1 MLIFNKHIRFFSAK
15 ILNLHIINTHLMK
28 KLILTIMAAAVMLP
42 LATKICGQQ
51 MQFSPN
57 NKLRMAEQIIENY
70 YVEDVDADSVVQE
83 AIVAM
88 LKTLD
93 PHSSYSNPEETT
105 ELTQPLE
112 GKFSGIGIQFN
123 MSTDTVYVIQTTGG
137 GPSEKVGIKPG
148 DKIISANDTLLA
160 GRKLP
165 NSKILKTLRGE
176 KGSKVRLMVMRGNN
190 PELLEF
196 VVTRDDIPLY
206 SVNEAYMADDKTGYI
221 AVSRFAEETPTEVR
235 QAAAKLAKKGMKQL
249 IIDLQDNGGG
259 YLGAAC
265 QMAADFL
272 HAGDPVV
279 YTAGRNSAP
288 QHFNLDTD
296 GKYLDIPVVV
306 MVNQFSASAS
316 EIFSGAM
323 QDNDRGLVVGR
334 RTFGKGLVQ
343 RPFPF
348 PDGSMIRLTTA
359 RYYTPSG
366 RCIQKHYAKGH
377 SEEYELDMLNRLNS
391 GELWSADS
399 IKLIDSLQYRTLRNH
414 RTVYGGGGILP
425 DIFVPVDT
433 TYFTPYY
440 RAMLGKGSLNSYV
453 LNYVDTNRKQLKK
466 LYPDEDR
473 FYRDFNVTDRMLSDL
488 VARTTADST
497 EFNSEQWER
506 SKPYVTAIVKGLISR
521 DLFERGSFSRATNMF
536 DPIFK
541 AAYEAINDPKRYNRL
556 LGNTK

>member
-1 MLIFNKHIRFFSAK
+1 MLIFNKRFRVLTAK
-15 ILNLHIINTHLMK
+15 ILNLHLINTHLMK
-28 KLILTIMAAAVMLP
+28 KLILTIMAAAVLLP
-42 LATKICGQQ
+42 LANKICGQQ

-70 YVEDVDADSVVQE
+70 YVEDVNADSVVQE

-137 GPSEKVGIKPG
+137 GPSEKVGIQPG
-148 DKIISANDTLLA
+148 DKIISANDTILA

-206 SVNEAYMADDKTGYI
+206 SVNEAYMVDDNTGYI

-288 QHFNLDTD
+288 QHFNLDVD

-453 LNYVDTNRKQLKK
+453 LNYVDTNRKQLQK

-473 FYRDFNVTDRMLSDL
+473 FYRDFNVTDRMLTDL

-536 DPIFK
+536 DPVFK

>member
-1 MLIFNKHIRFFSAK
+1 MLIFNKRFRVLTAK
-15 ILNLHIINTHLMK
+15 ILNLHLINTHLMK
-28 KLILTIMAAAVMLP
+28 KLILTIMAAAVLLP
-42 LATKICGQQ
+42 LANKICGQQ

-70 YVEDVDADSVVQE
+70 YVEDVNADSVVQE

-137 GPSEKVGIKPG
+137 GPSEKVGIQPG
-148 DKIISANDTLLA
+148 DKIISANDTILA

-206 SVNEAYMADDKTGYI
+206 SVNEAYMVDDKTGYI

-288 QHFNLDTD
+288 QHFNLDVD

-453 LNYVDTNRKQLKK
+453 LNYVDTNRKQLQK

-473 FYRDFNVTDRMLSDL
+473 FYRDFNVTDRMLTDL

-536 DPIFK
+536 DPVFK

>member
-206 SVNEAYMADDKTGYI
+206 SVNEAYMVDDKTGYI
-221 AVSRFAEETPTEVR
+221 AVSRFAEE
-235 QAAAKLAKKGMKQL
+235 
-249 IIDLQDNGGG
+249 
-259 YLGAAC
+259 
-265 QMAADFL
+265 
-272 HAGDPVV
+272 
-279 YTAGRNSAP
+279 
-288 QHFNLDTD
+288 
-296 GKYLDIPVVV
+296 
-306 MVNQFSASAS
+306 
-316 EIFSGAM
+316 
-323 QDNDRGLVVGR
+323 
-334 RTFGKGLVQ
+334 
-343 RPFPF
+343 
-348 PDGSMIRLTTA
+348 
-359 RYYTPSG
+359 
-366 RCIQKHYAKGH
+366 
-377 SEEYELDMLNRLNS
+377 
-391 GELWSADS
+391 
-399 IKLIDSLQYRTLRNH
+399 
-414 RTVYGGGGILP
+414 
-425 DIFVPVDT
+425 
-433 TYFTPYY
+433 
-440 RAMLGKGSLNSYV
+440 
-453 LNYVDTNRKQLKK
+453 
-466 LYPDEDR
+466 
-473 FYRDFNVTDRMLSDL
+473 
-488 VARTTADST
+488 
-497 EFNSEQWER
+497 
-506 SKPYVTAIVKGLISR
+506 
-521 DLFERGSFSRATNMF
+521 
-536 DPIFK
+536 
-541 AAYEAINDPKRYNRL
+541 
-556 LGNTK
+556 

>member
-1 MLIFNKHIRFFSAK
+1 
-15 ILNLHIINTHLMK
+15 MK
-28 KLILTIMAAAVMLP
+28 KLTLTVLAAAVLLP
-42 LATKICGQQ
+42 FANYISGQQ
-51 MQFSPN
+51 MQLSPN

-93 PHSSYSNPEETT
+93 PHSSYSTPEETT

-137 GPSEKVGIKPG
+137 GPSEKVGIMPG

-176 KGSKVRLMVMRGNN
+176 KGSKVKLMVKRGDS

-196 VVTRDDIPLY
+196 IVTRDDIPLY
-206 SVNEAYMADDKTGYI
+206 SVSEAYMVDDKTGYI
-221 AVSRFAEETPTEVR
+221 AVSRFAEDTPKEVR
-235 QAAAKLAKKGMKQL
+235 EAAVKLLGKGMKQL

-272 HAGDPVV
+272 KAGDPVV

-288 QHFNLDTD
+288 QHFNLDSD
-296 GKYLDIPVVV
+296 GILPDIPVVV
-306 MVNQFSASAS
+306 MVNQYSASAS

-366 RCIQKHYAKGH
+366 RCIQKHYDKGH
-377 SEEYELDMLNRLNS
+377 SEEYQLDMLNRFNS

-399 IKLIDSLQYRTLRNH
+399 IKLIDSLKYQTLRNH

-433 TYFTPYY
+433 TYFTQYY
-440 RAMLGKGSLNSYV
+440 RSMLGKGSLNAFV
-453 LNYVDTNRKQLKK
+453 LNYVDSNRKQLTRK
-466 LYPDEDR
+466 YPDEDS
-473 FYRDFNVTDRMLSDL
+473 FFKGFDVTDDMLQAL
-488 VARTTADST
+488 IERTTADST
-497 EFNSEQWER
+497 EYNEEQWNR
-506 SKPYVTAIVKGLISR
+506 SRPYVTAVIKGLISR

-536 DPIFK
+536 DPVFK
-541 AAYEAINDPKRYNRL
+541 AALEAINDPKKYNQL
-556 LGNTK
+556 LGNKE

>member
-206 SVNEAYMADDKTGYI
+206 SVNEAYMVDDKTGYI

-235 QAAAKLAKKGMKQL
+235 QAAAKLAQKGMKQL

>member
-196 VVTRDDIPLY
+196 VVTRDNIPLY
-206 SVNEAYMADDKTGYI
+206 SVNEAYMVDDKTGYI

>member
-206 SVNEAYMADDKTGYI
+206 SVNEAYMVDDKTGYI

-521 DLFERGSFSRATNMF
+521 DLFERGSVSRATTMF

>member
-1 MLIFNKHIRFFSAK
+1 
-15 ILNLHIINTHLMK
+15 MK

-57 NKLRMAEQIIENY
+57 NKRRMAEQIIENY

-206 SVNEAYMADDKTGYI
+206 SVNEAYMVDDKTGYI

>member
-1 MLIFNKHIRFFSAK
+1 MLIFNKRFRVLTAK
-15 ILNLHIINTHLMK
+15 ILNLHLINTHLMK
-28 KLILTIMAAAVMLP
+28 KLILTIMAAAVLLP
-42 LATKICGQQ
+42 LANKICGQQ

-70 YVEDVDADSVVQE
+70 YVEDVNADSVVQE

-137 GPSEKVGIKPG
+137 GPSEKVGIQPG
-148 DKIISANDTLLA
+148 DKIISANDTILA

-206 SVNEAYMADDKTGYI
+206 SVNEAYMVDDNTGYI

-288 QHFNLDTD
+288 QHFNLDVD

-377 SEEYELDMLNRLNS
+377 SEEYELDILNRLNS

-453 LNYVDTNRKQLKK
+453 LNYVDTNRKQLQK

-473 FYRDFNVTDRMLSDL
+473 FYRDFNVTDRMLTDL

-536 DPIFK
+536 DPVFK

>member
-1 MLIFNKHIRFFSAK
+1 LLIFNKHIRFFSAK

-206 SVNEAYMADDKTGYI
+206 SVNEAYMVDDKTGYI

>member
-176 KGSKVRLMVMRGNN
+176 KGSKVRLMVMRSNN

-206 SVNEAYMADDKTGYI
+206 SVNEAYMVDDKTGYI

>member
-1 MLIFNKHIRFFSAK
+1 M
-15 ILNLHIINTHLMK
+15 MK
-28 KLILTIMAAAVMLP
+28 KITLTVLAAAMLLP
-42 LATKICGQQ
+42 LANYISGQQ
-51 MQFSPN
+51 IQLTPN

-93 PHSSYSNPEETT
+93 PHSAYSTPEETT
-105 ELTQPLE
+105 ELNQPLE

-123 MSTDTVYVIQTTGG
+123 MSTDTVYVIQPTGG
-137 GPSEKVGIKPG
+137 GPSEKVGIRPG
-148 DKIISANDTLLA
+148 DKIISANDTILA

-176 KGSKVRLMVMRGNN
+176 KGSKVRLMIKRGNE

-196 VVTRDDIPLY
+196 VVTRDDIPIY
-206 SVNEAYMADDKTGYI
+206 SVSDTYMVDDKTGYI
-221 AVSRFAEETPTEVR
+221 AVSRFAEDTPQEVR
-235 QAAAKLAKKGMKQL
+235 EAVLNLKRKGMKQL

-259 YLGAAC
+259 YLGAAW
-265 QMAADFL
+265 QMSADFL

-279 YTAGRNSAP
+279 YTSGRNSAP
-288 QHFNLDTD
+288 QHYDLDTD
-296 GKYLDIPVVV
+296 GPFTDIPVVV
-306 MVNQFSASAS
+306 LVNQYSASAS

-366 RCIQKHYAKGH
+366 RCIQKPYDKGH
-377 SEEYELDMLNRLNS
+377 SEEYQLDLLNRLNS

-399 IKLIDSLQYRTLRNH
+399 IKLIDSLKYSTLRNH

-440 RAMLGKGSLNSYV
+440 RSMLGKGSLNAYV
-453 LNYVDTNRKQLKK
+453 LNYVDSNRKQLQKQ
-466 LYPDEDR
+466 YPDEET
-473 FYRDFNVTDRMLSDL
+473 FYRDFNVTDNMLQAL
-488 VARTTADST
+488 VDRTTADST
-497 EFNSEQWER
+497 EYNQDEWLR

-521 DLFERGSFSRATNMF
+521 DLFERGSFARATNMF
-536 DPIFK
+536 NPVFK
-541 AAYEAINDPKRYNRL
+541 AALEAINDPRRYNQL
-556 LGNTK
+556 LGYE

>member
-206 SVNEAYMADDKTGYI
+206 SVNEAYMVDDKTGYI

-453 LNYVDTNRKQLKK
+453 LNYVDTNRKQLKE

>member
-206 SVNEAYMADDKTGYI
+206 SVNEAYMVDDKTGYI

>member
-206 SVNEAYMADDKTGYI
+206 SVNEAYMVDDKTGYI

-453 LNYVDTNRKQLKK
+453 LNYVDTNRKQLQK

>member
-51 MQFSPN
+51 MQCSPN

-206 SVNEAYMADDKTGYI
+206 SVNEAYMVDDKTGYI

>member
-206 SVNEAYMADDKTGYI
+206 SVNEAYMVDDKTGYI

-288 QHFNLDTD
+288 QHFNLDVD

-541 AAYEAINDPKRYNRL
+541 AAYEAINDPKRYNQL

>member
-1 MLIFNKHIRFFSAK
+1 
-15 ILNLHIINTHLMK
+15 
-28 KLILTIMAAAVMLP
+28 
-42 LATKICGQQ
+42 
-51 MQFSPN
+51 
-57 NKLRMAEQIIENY
+57 
-70 YVEDVDADSVVQE
+70 
-83 AIVAM
+83 
-88 LKTLD
+88 
-93 PHSSYSNPEETT
+93 
-105 ELTQPLE
+105 
-112 GKFSGIGIQFN
+112 
-123 MSTDTVYVIQTTGG
+123 
-137 GPSEKVGIKPG
+137 
-148 DKIISANDTLLA
+148 
-160 GRKLP
+160 
-165 NSKILKTLRGE
+165 
-176 KGSKVRLMVMRGNN
+176 
-190 PELLEF
+190 
-196 VVTRDDIPLY
+196 
-206 SVNEAYMADDKTGYI
+206 
-221 AVSRFAEETPTEVR
+221 
-235 QAAAKLAKKGMKQL
+235 MKQL

>member
-206 SVNEAYMADDKTGYI
+206 SVNEAYMVDDKTGYI

-506 SKPYVTAIVKGLISR
+506 SKPYVTAIVKGLFSR

>member
-206 SVNEAYMADDKTGYI
+206 SVNEAYMVDDKTGYI

-348 PDGSMIRLTTA
+348 PDGSMIRLSTA
-359 RYYTPSG
+359 RDYTPSG

>member
-1 MLIFNKHIRFFSAK
+1 
-15 ILNLHIINTHLMK
+15 
-28 KLILTIMAAAVMLP
+28 
-42 LATKICGQQ
+42 
-51 MQFSPN
+51 
-57 NKLRMAEQIIENY
+57 
-70 YVEDVDADSVVQE
+70 
-83 AIVAM
+83 
-88 LKTLD
+88 
-93 PHSSYSNPEETT
+93 
-105 ELTQPLE
+105 
-112 GKFSGIGIQFN
+112 
-123 MSTDTVYVIQTTGG
+123 
-137 GPSEKVGIKPG
+137 
-148 DKIISANDTLLA
+148 
-160 GRKLP
+160 
-165 NSKILKTLRGE
+165 
-176 KGSKVRLMVMRGNN
+176 
-190 PELLEF
+190 
-196 VVTRDDIPLY
+196 
-206 SVNEAYMADDKTGYI
+206 
-221 AVSRFAEETPTEVR
+221 
-235 QAAAKLAKKGMKQL
+235 
-249 IIDLQDNGGG
+249 
-259 YLGAAC
+259 
-265 QMAADFL
+265 
-272 HAGDPVV
+272 
-279 YTAGRNSAP
+279 
-288 QHFNLDTD
+288 
-296 GKYLDIPVVV
+296 
-306 MVNQFSASAS
+306 
-316 EIFSGAM
+316 
-323 QDNDRGLVVGR
+323 
-334 RTFGKGLVQ
+334 
-343 RPFPF
+343 
-348 PDGSMIRLTTA
+348 MIRLTTA

>member
-105 ELTQPLE
+105 ELTQPLQ

-176 KGSKVRLMVMRGNN
+176 KGSKVRLMVMRSNN

-206 SVNEAYMADDKTGYI
+206 SVNEAYMVDDKTGYI